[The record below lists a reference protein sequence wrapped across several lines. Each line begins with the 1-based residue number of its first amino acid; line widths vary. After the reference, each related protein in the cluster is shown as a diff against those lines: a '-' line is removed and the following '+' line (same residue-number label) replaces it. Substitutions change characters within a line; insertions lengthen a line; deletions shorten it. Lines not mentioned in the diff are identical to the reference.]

1 MRRCLRMRTTRP
13 LSCCLLTAAA
23 FWLAATLATSAEAG
37 RTLSGEIVDLA
48 CYVGHGAKGPDHQKC
63 AQKCAQMGQ
72 PVGLLATD
80 GALYLLVADH
90 SNPEP
95 YRKARSLA
103 GDSVEIQGEV
113 AEKGGMK
120 AVTVD
125 DVKKK

>member
-1 MRRCLRMRTTRP
+1 MSTIRFLAV
-13 LSCCLLTAAA
+13 CLLV
-23 FWLAATLATSAEAG
+23 TSALCTTVTPAISGETG
-37 RTLSGEIVDLA
+37 KPLSGEIVDLA

-72 PVGLLATD
+72 PMGLLTAD
-80 GALYLLVADH
+80 GNLYLLVADH
-90 SNPEP
+90 TNPEP

-120 AVTVD
+120 ALTVD